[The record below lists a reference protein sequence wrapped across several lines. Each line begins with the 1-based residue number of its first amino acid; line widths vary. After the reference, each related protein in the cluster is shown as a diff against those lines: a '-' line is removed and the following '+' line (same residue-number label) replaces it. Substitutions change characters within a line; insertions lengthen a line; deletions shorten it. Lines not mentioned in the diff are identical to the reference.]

1 MAKHEAQKGTSRRKT
16 PPENDKG
23 REDAHP
29 APEGRQVRLEK
40 PTAGARKPP
49 RPGETETARA
59 KPGAPHPGKAEAT
72 RAKPGAPRPSSDR
85 KAAESEQKKGPRARK
100 EAPRPVTKPGGP
112 HHPPQKAAEAPAP
125 PRPRAEAP
133 PRPTEVV
140 LPPSLTVRE
149 LAERMR
155 VSPIDVI
162 KTLMNLGIIA
172 NINQQLDFDTAA
184 IVAAEMG
191 VEAKPEAPPV
201 VEKEEEAEAVPKTL
215 RQALAEEEKP
225 EDLEPRPPV
234 VTVLGH
240 VDHGKTTLLDAI
252 RDTNVVARE
261 AGGITQRIGA
271 YQVEVGGKKI
281 TFLDTPGHE
290 AFTAMRARGAQ
301 VTDLAVLVV
310 AADDGVMPQTKE
322 AIDHARAAN
331 VPILVALNK
340 IDKPNANP
348 ERVKQ
353 QLADLGL
360 VVEDWGGD
368 AICVPISAKQRIGI
382 DELLENIL
390 LVTEVANL
398 RANPNRPA
406 KGTVIEGRVD
416 RTRGVM
422 ATLLVQTGTL
432 RVGDLVV
439 AGEQYGR
446 VRAMFDDKGQP
457 VTEAKPSTPVAILGL
472 PQVPEAGEIFEVVED
487 EKTAR
492 AIVGE
497 RLEAKRV
504 SVEKQARV
512 VSLEDLFSRIQ
523 AGEARELNII
533 LKASEQ
539 GAIEPITTSLAQLAT
554 DEVKVNVLHA
564 APGDI
569 TESDVMLAAASK
581 AIVIGFAVAVDQ
593 AARRLAEAE
602 GVDIRVYE
610 VIYQLLEHVEKALK
624 GLLEPVYVEEVLG
637 HAEVRAIFRIPRRGT
652 VAGCYVLDGQ
662 VVRGAK
668 ARIRRG
674 EEVVY
679 NGSVASL
686 KRFKDDVREVAAG
699 FECGIGLEGFE
710 GFVEGDIIEVYTLKK
725 QGQA

>member
-1 MAKHEAQKGTSRRKT
+1 
-16 PPENDKG
+16 
-23 REDAHP
+23 
-29 APEGRQVRLEK
+29 V
-40 PTAGARKPP
+40 
-49 RPGETETARA
+49 
-59 KPGAPHPGKAEAT
+59 
-72 RAKPGAPRPSSDR
+72 
-85 KAAESEQKKGPRARK
+85 
-100 EAPRPVTKPGGP
+100 
-112 HHPPQKAAEAPAP
+112 
-125 PRPRAEAP
+125 
-133 PRPTEVV
+133 
-140 LPPSLTVRE
+140 TVRE
-149 LAERMR
+149 LAERMQ

-201 VEKEEEAEAVPKTL
+201 VEKVEEAEAAPKTL
-215 RQALAEEEKP
+215 RQVLAEEEKP
-225 EDLEPRPPV
+225 EALEPRPPV

-271 YQVEVGGKKI
+271 YQVEVAGKKI

-368 AICVPISAKQRIGI
+368 VICVPISAKQRIGI

-416 RTRGVM
+416 RARGVM
-422 ATLLVQTGTL
+422 ATLLVQAGTL
-432 RVGDLVV
+432 RVGDIVV
-439 AGEQYGR
+439 IGEQYGR

-457 VTEAKPSTPVAILGL
+457 VSEAKPSTPVAILGL
-472 PQVPEAGEIFEVVED
+472 PQVPEAGEIFEVVAD

-492 AIVGE
+492 AIVEE
-497 RLEAKRV
+497 RAEAKRAAAA
-504 SVEKQARV
+504 KQVRA

-539 GAIEPITTSLAQLAT
+539 GAIEPITNSLAQLGT
-554 DEVKVNVLHA
+554 DQVKVNILHA
-564 APGDI
+564 APGEI

-581 AIVIGFAVAVDQ
+581 AIVVGFAVGVDQ

-610 VIYQLLEHVEKALK
+610 VIYQLLEDVEKALK

-637 HAEVRAIFRIPRRGT
+637 HAEVRAIFRIPKRGA

-679 NGSVASL
+679 DGSIASL